1 MDFTNGNLTGAARI
15 GANMGKRIFT
25 TVVLGVL
32 LGLSFWVIAGADV
45 IVMAQGS
52 DVNSYQLLATFN
64 AVLKLVSREYVEDRP
79 YDDLIYGAIQGMLAT
94 LDPHSMLMDPHLY
107 DDLRLET
114 TGKFGGLGMQVQIT
128 TEDKTLTVMAPFDDT
143 PASRAGL
150 MPGDK
155 ILEIDGE
162 STYEMDINEA
172 VELMRGEPGT
182 EVTLSVYRPGMD
194 DVMEITLVREEIE
207 VDSVPDHF
215 MVDGSTGYIRISDFS
230 DDTAQELAS
239 AIGELTVRGMRL
251 LILDIRSNPGGTL
264 EAAIEVSQIFSKPG
278 DLVVYTEGRN
288 AVETHTEY
296 RAAGNGFRT
305 DVPVALL
312 VDSGSASA
320 SEILTGAL
328 GAWSRAVVFGTTTFG
343 KGSVQSIFNLSKL
356 QPGAPDDMAIKLTVA
371 RYFTPDG
378 VCIDGVGIDPDVYL
392 EPVIYTGFTAH
403 FVGSGYHRAL
413 ATEFRLKHEIDP
425 EGTFASLTD
434 DELNGL
440 VTAFMDAQEKPFEWV
455 PGELTPEVLG
465 QLRRYTR
472 TEIIAQIGGVD
483 GRANA
488 ARFRASQ
495 DLWITEVIRLMN
507 DDKALDEARTATVV
521 KLAEL
526 AAEE

>member
-1 MDFTNGNLTGAARI
+1 
-15 GANMGKRIFT
+15 MGKKIFT

-32 LGLSFWVIAGADV
+32 LGLSVWVIAGAGDV
-45 IVMAQGS
+45 VMAEGS

-64 AVLKLVSREYVEDRP
+64 AALRLVSREYVEEMPFDE
-79 YDDLIYGAIQGMLAT
+79 LIYGAIQGMLAT
-94 LDPHSMLMDPHLY
+94 LDPHSMLMDPRLY
-107 DDLRLET
+107 GDLRLET

-128 TEDKTLTVMAPFDDT
+128 TEDKTLTVMAPFDNT

-150 MPGDK
+150 QPGDK

-172 VELMRGEPGT
+172 VERMRGEPGT
-182 EVTLSVYRPGMD
+182 EVTLSIFRPGMD
-194 DVMEITLVREEIE
+194 DVMEVPLVREEII

-215 MVDGSTGYIRISDFS
+215 MVDDATGYVRISDFS
-230 DDTAQELAS
+230 DDTAEELAS
-239 AIGELTVRGMRL
+239 AIQDLTDRGMRL
-251 LILDIRSNPGGTL
+251 LLLDLRSNPGGTL
-264 EAAIEVSQIFSKPG
+264 EAAIEVSQVFSKPG

-288 AVETHTEY
+288 VEETHTEY
-296 RAAGNGFRT
+296 RAAGDGFRT

-320 SEILTGAL
+320 SEIVTGAL
-328 GAWSRAVVFGTTTFG
+328 RAWDRALIFGTTTFG

-378 VCIDGVGIDPDVYL
+378 VCIDGVGIAPDVYL

-413 ATEFRLKHEIDP
+413 ATEYRLKHEIAP
-425 EGTFASLTD
+425 EGTFASLS
-434 DELNGL
+434 DEELVGL
-440 VTAFMDAQEKPFEWV
+440 VTAFMGAQEKPFEWV
-455 PGELTPEVLG
+455 PGELTPEVQD
-465 QLRRYTR
+465 QLRLYTR
-472 TEIIAQIGGVD
+472 SEIIAQIGGVD

-488 ARFRASQ
+488 ARFRASR
-495 DLWITEVIRLMN
+495 DPWIAEVVRLMQ
-507 DDKALDEARTATVV
+507 DETALDQARADTVV

>member
-1 MDFTNGNLTGAARI
+1 
-15 GANMGKRIFT
+15 MGKKIFT
-25 TVVLGVL
+25 TVVVGVL
-32 LGLSFWVIAGADV
+32 LGLSLWFIVGAGG
-45 IVMAQGS
+45 IVLAEGS

-64 AVLKLVSREYVEDRP
+64 AALRLVSREYVEEKP
-79 YDDLIYGAIQGMLAT
+79 FDDLIYGAIQGMLAT

-128 TEDKTLTVMAPFDDT
+128 TEDKTLTVMAPFDNT

-150 MPGDK
+150 QPGDK
-155 ILEIDGE
+155 ILEIDGK

-172 VELMRGEPGT
+172 VEMMRGEPGT
-182 EVTLSVYRPGMD
+182 EVVLSIYRPGMD
-194 DVMEITLVREEIE
+194 DVMKVPLVREEIK

-215 MVDGSTGYIRISDFS
+215 MVDDATGYIRISDFS
-230 DDTAQELAS
+230 DDTAEELAS
-239 AIGELTVRGMRL
+239 AILELTTQGMRL

-264 EAAIEVSQIFSKPG
+264 ESAIEVSQIFSKPG

-296 RAAGNGFRT
+296 RSAGNGFRT

-328 GAWSRAVVFGTTTFG
+328 GAWNRALVFGTTTFG

-371 RYFTPDG
+371 RYFTPEG
-378 VCIDGVGIDPDVYL
+378 VCIDGVGIAPDVYL

-413 ATEFRLKHEIDP
+413 ATELRLKHEIDP
-425 EGTFASLTD
+425 EGTFASLS
-434 DELNGL
+434 DEELTGL
-440 VTAFMDAQEKPFEWV
+440 VTGFMGAQEKPFEWV
-455 PGELTPEVLG
+455 PGELTPEVLE
-465 QLRRYTR
+465 QLRLYIRA
-472 TEIIAQIGGVD
+472 ELIAQIGGVD

-495 DLWITEVIRLMN
+495 DTWITEVVRLMN
-507 DDKALDEARTATVV
+507 DETALGEARAATVV

-526 AAEE
+526 AAEK

>member
-1 MDFTNGNLTGAARI
+1 
-15 GANMGKRIFT
+15 MGKKIFT
-25 TVVLGVL
+25 TLVIGVL
-32 LGLSFWVIAGADV
+32 LGLSIWIIVGAGT
-45 IVMAQGS
+45 IVLAEGS

-64 AVLKLVSREYVEDRP
+64 AALRLVSREYVEEMPFDE
-79 YDDLIYGAIQGMLAT
+79 LIYGAIQGMLAT
-94 LDPHSMLMDPHLY
+94 LDPHSMLMDPHVY

-128 TEDKTLTVMAPFDDT
+128 TEDKTLTVMAPFDNT

-155 ILEIDGE
+155 ILEIDGK

-172 VELMRGEPGT
+172 VEMMRGEPGT
-182 EVTLSVYRPGMD
+182 EVILSVFRPGMD
-194 DVMEITLVREEIE
+194 DVMKIPLTREEIK

-215 MVDGSTGYIRISDFS
+215 MVDDATGYIRISDFS
-230 DDTAQELAS
+230 DDTAE
-239 AIGELTVRGMRL
+239 ELTLAIQALTAQGMRVL
-251 LILDIRSNPGGTL
+251 LLDLRSNPGGTL

-288 AVETHTEY
+288 AEETHTEY

-305 DVPVALL
+305 DIPVALL

-320 SEILTGAL
+320 SEIVTGAVR
-328 GAWSRAVVFGTTTFG
+328 AWNRALIFGTTTFG

-378 VCIDGVGIDPDVYL
+378 VCIDGVGIAPDVYL

-413 ATEFRLKHEIDP
+413 ATELRLKHEIDP

-434 DELNGL
+434 DELTGL
-440 VTAFMDAQEKPFEWV
+440 VTDFMGAQEKPFEWV
-455 PGELTPEVLG
+455 PGEFTPAVLD
-465 QLRRYTR
+465 QLRLYIRS
-472 TEIIAQIGGVD
+472 EIIAQIGGVD

-488 ARFRASQ
+488 ARFRASR
-495 DLWITEVIRLMN
+495 DPWIAKVVRLMN
-507 DDKALDEARTATVV
+507 DEAALAQARADTVV

>member
-1 MDFTNGNLTGAARI
+1 MS
-15 GANMGKRIFT
+15 KKIFT
-25 TVVLGVL
+25 TLVVGVL
-32 LGLSFWVIAGADV
+32 LGLSIWVIAGAGGV
-45 IVMAQGS
+45 VLAEGS

-64 AVLKLVSREYVEDRP
+64 AALKLVSREYVEEMP
-79 YDDLIYGAIQGMLAT
+79 YDELIYGAIQGMLAT
-94 LDPHSMLMDPHLY
+94 LDPHSMLMDPHIY

-155 ILEIDGE
+155 ILEIDGK
-162 STYEMDINEA
+162 STYEMDINKA
-172 VELMRGEPGT
+172 VDLMRGEPGT

-194 DVMEITLVREEIE
+194 DVMEITLIREEIK

-215 MVDGSTGYIRISDFS
+215 MVSDTVGFIRISDFS
-230 DDTAQELAS
+230 DDTAEELAS
-239 AIGELTVRGMRL
+239 AIDELTGRGMRL
-251 LILDIRSNPGGTL
+251 LLLDLRSNPGGTL

-320 SEILTGAL
+320 SEIVTGAL
-328 GAWSRAVVFGTTTFG
+328 RAWNRALVFGTTTFG

-371 RYFTPDG
+371 RYFTPDH

-413 ATEFRLKHEIDP
+413 ATDFRLKHEIDP

-434 DELNGL
+434 DELTGL
-440 VTAFMDAQEKPFEWV
+440 VTDFMNAQEKPFEWV

-465 QLRRYTR
+465 QVRLYIRS
-472 TEIIAQIGGVD
+472 EIIAQIGGVD

-495 DLWITEVIRLMN
+495 DPWIAEVVRLMN
-507 DDKALDEARTATVV
+507 DDKALDEARSATVV

-526 AAEE
+526 AAEK

>member
-1 MDFTNGNLTGAARI
+1 
-15 GANMGKRIFT
+15 MGKRILT
-25 TVVLGVL
+25 TLVVGLL
-32 LGLSFWVIAGADV
+32 LGLSVWVIAGAGG
-45 IVMAQGS
+45 IVMAEGS

-64 AVLKLVSREYVEDRP
+64 AALKLVSREYVEERP
-79 YDDLIYGAIQGMLAT
+79 YDELIYGAIQGMLAT

-114 TGKFGGLGMQVQIT
+114 TGRFGGLGMQVQVT

-155 ILEIDGE
+155 ILKIDGK
-162 STYEMDINEA
+162 STYEMDINQA
-172 VELMRGEPGT
+172 VSLMRGEPGT
-182 EVTLSVYRPGMD
+182 EVTLSIFRPGMD
-194 DVMEITLVREEIE
+194 DVMEVTLVREEIE

-230 DDTAQELAS
+230 DDTAEELAR
-239 AIGELTVRGMRL
+239 AIGELTAQGMRL
-251 LILDIRSNPGGTL
+251 LILDLRSNPGGTL
-264 EAAIEVSQIFSKPG
+264 ESAIEVSQIFSQPG

-288 AVETHTEY
+288 AAETHTEY

-328 GAWSRAVVFGTTTFG
+328 GAWNRAVIFGTTTFG

-371 RYFTPDG
+371 RYFTPEG
-378 VCIDGVGIDPDVYL
+378 VCIDGVGINPDVYL

-403 FVGSGYHRAL
+403 FVGSGYHRAF
-413 ATEFRLKHEIDP
+413 ATDFRLKHEINP
-425 EGTFASLTD
+425 EGTFASLGD
-434 DELNGL
+434 DELTGL
-440 VTAFMDAQEKPFEWV
+440 ITDFMNAQEKPFEWV
-455 PGELTPEVLG
+455 PGELTPEVLD
-465 QLRRYTR
+465 QLRLYIRS
-472 TEIIAQIGGVD
+472 ELIAQIGGVD

-488 ARFRASQ
+488 ARFRASR
-495 DLWITEVIRLMN
+495 DPWIAEAIRLMN
-507 DDKALDEARTATVV
+507 DETALSEARTATVV

-526 AAEE
+526 AAEKDN

>member
-1 MDFTNGNLTGAARI
+1 
-15 GANMGKRIFT
+15 MGKKIFT
-25 TVVLGVL
+25 TLVVGVL
-32 LGLSFWVIAGADV
+32 LGLSLWVIVGAGSVVLAE
-45 IVMAQGS
+45 GS

-64 AVLKLVSREYVEDRP
+64 AALRLVSREYVEEMPFDE
-79 YDDLIYGAIQGMLAT
+79 LIYGAIQGMLAT

-155 ILEIDGE
+155 ILEIDGK

-172 VELMRGEPGT
+172 VAMMRGEPGT
-182 EVTLSVYRPGMD
+182 EVTLSIYRPGMD
-194 DVMEITLVREEIE
+194 DVMNITLVREEIK

-215 MVDGSTGYIRISDFS
+215 MVDDATGYIRISDFS
-230 DDTAQELAS
+230 DDTAEELTS
-239 AIGELTVRGMRL
+239 AIQDLTAEGMRVL
-251 LILDIRSNPGGTL
+251 LLDLRSNPGGTL

-320 SEILTGAL
+320 SEIVTGAL
-328 GAWSRAVVFGTTTFG
+328 RAWNRALVFGTTTFG

-356 QPGAPDDMAIKLTVA
+356 QPGAPDDMAIKLTIA

-434 DELNGL
+434 EELTGL
-440 VTAFMDAQEKPFEWV
+440 VTAFMDAQAKPFEWV
-455 PGELTPEVLG
+455 PAELTPEVLD
-465 QLRRYTR
+465 QLRLYTR
-472 TEIIAQIGGVD
+472 SEIIAQIGGVD

-488 ARFRASQ
+488 ARFRASR
-495 DLWITEVIRLMN
+495 DSWIAEVGRLMN
-507 DDKALDEARTATVV
+507 DETALAQARTATVV

>member
-1 MDFTNGNLTGAARI
+1 
-15 GANMGKRIFT
+15 MGRRIFT
-25 TVVLGVL
+25 TVVVGVL
-32 LGLSFWVIAGADV
+32 LGLSLWFIVGAGG
-45 IVMAQGS
+45 IVLAEGS

-64 AVLKLVSREYVEDRP
+64 AALRLVSREYVEEMPFDE
-79 YDDLIYGAIQGMLAT
+79 LIYGAIQGMLAT

-128 TEDKTLTVMAPFDDT
+128 TEDKTLTVMAPFDNT

-155 ILEIDGE
+155 ILEIDGK

-172 VELMRGEPGT
+172 VEMMRGEPGT
-182 EVTLSVYRPGMD
+182 EVVLSIYRPGMD
-194 DVMEITLVREEIE
+194 DVMKVPLTREEIK

-215 MVDGSTGYIRISDFS
+215 MVDDATGYIRISDFS
-230 DDTAQELAS
+230 DDTAEELAS
-239 AIGELTVRGMRL
+239 AIRELTAQGMRL

-264 EAAIEVSQIFSKPG
+264 ESAIEVSQIFSKPG

-328 GAWSRAVVFGTTTFG
+328 GAWNRALVFGTTTFG

-371 RYFTPDG
+371 RYFTPSG
-378 VCIDGVGIDPDVYL
+378 VCIDGVGIAPDVYL

-413 ATEFRLKHEIDP
+413 ATDFRLKHEIDP
-425 EGTFASLTD
+425 EGTFASLSD
-434 DELNGL
+434 DELTGL
-440 VTAFMDAQEKPFEWV
+440 VTAFMEAQEKPFEWI
-455 PGELTPEVLG
+455 PGELTPEVQG
-465 QLRRYTR
+465 QLRLYIRA
-472 TEIIAQIGGVD
+472 ELIAQIGGVD

-488 ARFRASQ
+488 AHFRVSR
-495 DLWITEVIRLMN
+495 DPWIAEVVRLMN
-507 DDKALDEARTATVV
+507 DAAALAQARAATVV

-526 AAEE
+526 AVEE